1 MSESLSL
8 ALPPDQQRKLKK
20 QAHHLN
26 VIVQSGAAG
35 LTPAVTAEIER
46 ALSDHELIKIRLAA
60 DDRDQRK
67 TMITALCEELGA
79 ACVQQVGHT
88 AALYRPKPKD

>member
-1 MSESLSL
+1 MSLSL
-8 ALPPDQQRKLKK
+8 SAAQQRALKK

-35 LTPAVTAEIER
+35 LTEAVTAEIER

-60 DDRDQRK
+60 DDRAQRRK
-67 TMITALCEELGA
+67 MIDALCDELNA
-79 ACVQQVGHT
+79 ACVQQVGHV
-88 AALYRPKPKD
+88 AALYRPRPTE

>member
-1 MSESLSL
+1 MSLSL
-8 ALPPDQQRKLKK
+8 STEQQRALKK

-35 LTPAVTAEIER
+35 LTEAVIAEIER
-46 ALSDHELIKIRLAA
+46 ALTDHELIKIRLVA
-60 DDRDQRK
+60 DDREQRK
-67 TMITALCEELGA
+67 TMITTLCEQLHA

-88 AALYRPKPKD
+88 AALYRPRPKD

>member
-1 MSESLSL
+1 MSLELS
-8 ALPPDQQRKLKK
+8 PSQQRSLKK

-46 ALSDHELIKIRLAA
+46 ALSDHELIKIRLVA
-60 DDRDQRK
+60 DDREQRK
-67 TMITALCEELGA
+67 AMVQTLCDDLQA

-88 AALYRPKPKD
+88 ASLYRPRPED